1 MISQGRLIA
10 TTASQVLL
18 PDNTTRHGFL
28 VKSIATNTDRIF
40 LGFVDAQ
47 SATTGG
53 MPLEPGESQ
62 FFGTEYPVISVVSP
76 SSRTYSAFNTNGL
89 QMHIAAGSGSYSVIA
104 TYALLGPII

>member
-62 FFGTEYPVISVVSP
+62 FFGTEYPVISAP
-76 SSRTYSAFNTNGL
+76 EWNSAV
-89 QMHIAAGSGSYSVIA
+89 QVIA
-104 TYALLGPII
+104 NSGTQDVRWVEF